1 MNVYQ
6 FGTVFAL
13 FYPMEALAQCV
24 NDDTT
29 GTTSMYSINPVILDT
44 ESGILKSPGY
54 PNGIPERVRC
64 KSHGVRITFFLL
76 KWEFMTPKT
85 V

>member
-24 NDDTT
+24 NGDTA
-29 GTTSMYSINPVILDT
+29 GTTSMYSINPGILDS
-44 ESGILKSPGY
+44 ESGVLKSPGY
-54 PNGIPERVRC
+54 PNGIPERV
-64 KSHGVRITFFLL
+64 
-76 KWEFMTPKT
+76 
-85 V
+85 